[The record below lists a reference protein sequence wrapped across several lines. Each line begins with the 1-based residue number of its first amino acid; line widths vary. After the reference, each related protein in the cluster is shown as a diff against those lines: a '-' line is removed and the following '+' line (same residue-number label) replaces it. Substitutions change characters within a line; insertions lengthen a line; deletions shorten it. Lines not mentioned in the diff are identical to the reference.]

1 MKSLFSREEADAPQ
15 RVMCSLE
22 KVDLDNVMQFRIN
35 TPEYQNLLKASVK
48 LQSQYPVIEE
58 VMESLGRVTLQKE
71 EHKAFHEYL
80 QLRSDME
87 YLERQ
92 QAYQCGYV
100 HCYECLRKMGA
111 LRGNEDEGI

>member
-1 MKSLFSREEADAPQ
+1 MKSLFDRGEVDIPQ
-15 RVMCSLE
+15 RMMRSLE
-22 KVDLDNVMQFRIN
+22 KVDLDNIMQFHIN

-58 VMESLGRVTLQKE
+58 VMEGFGKVTLQRE
-71 EHKAFHEYL
+71 EHEAFHEYL

-92 QAYQCGYV
+92 QTYQYGYV

-111 LRGNEDEGI
+111 LRGNEDERI

>member
-1 MKSLFSREEADAPQ
+1 MKSLFSREEADIPQ
-15 RVMCSLE
+15 KMMCLLGN
-22 KVDLDNVMQFRIN
+22 VDLDNIMQFQIN
-35 TPEYQNLLKASVK
+35 TPEYQNLLQMSVK
-48 LQSQYPVIEE
+48 LQNQYPVIEE
-58 VMESLGRVTLQKE
+58 VMESMGKVTLRKE

-80 QLRSDME
+80 QLKSDME

-111 LRGNEDEGI
+111 LRGNEDERI